1 MELGIKGKS
10 ALVAAASKG
19 LGKATAT
26 ALARE
31 GCRVTICARNADE
44 LQATVDELRRDTDAD
59 VLGVVCDV
67 TDGESIQDM
76 FASAQQAHG
85 GVDILVI
92 NAGGPPSLPL
102 DDLTDDH
109 WLAAYK
115 LTHLSA
121 VRMVRAALPHMREK
135 GWGRIVG
142 IESSSVKQPMAGLH
156 LSNGIRAGVAGF
168 FKSIV
173 EDLGANNITINTVLP
188 GVFLTDRVVAN
199 QTALAE
205 RMGTTLDAR
214 LELLKKNIPIG
225 RFGDPREIGE
235 MIAFLASDRA
245 AFVTG
250 AVIQVD
256 GGMIRSVV

>member
-26 ALARE
+26 ALAEE
-31 GCRVTICARNADE
+31 GCRLTICARDRDDLRSTA
-44 LQATVDELRRDTDAD
+44 DELRRSTGAD
-59 VLGVVCDV
+59 VLDVVCDV
-67 TDGESIQDM
+67 TDGQSIQDM

-109 WLAAYK
+109 WLAAYQ

-121 VRMVRAALPHMREK
+121 VRMVRAALPHMRAK
-135 GWGRIVG
+135 GWGRIVA

-173 EDLGANNITINTVLP
+173 EDLAVDNITVNIVLP

-199 QTALAE
+199 QRAAAE
-205 RMGTTLDAR
+205 RMGSTLDAR
-214 LELLKKNIPIG
+214 LDLLKKNIPMG
-225 RFGDPREIGE
+225 RFGEPREIGE
-235 MIAFLASDRA
+235 MIAFLASERA

-250 AVIQVD
+250 SVVQVD